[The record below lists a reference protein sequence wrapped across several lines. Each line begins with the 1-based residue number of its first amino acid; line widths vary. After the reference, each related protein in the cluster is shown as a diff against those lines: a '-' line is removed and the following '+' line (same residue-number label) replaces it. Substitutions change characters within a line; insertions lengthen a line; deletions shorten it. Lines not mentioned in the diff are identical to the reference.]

1 MVLRSP
7 ILLDGNRLAL
17 HGPWGRPRTMPW
29 RSVVP
34 AYATSRPAR
43 HIWHA
48 SKLDYPTWT
57 VAGRHL
63 GQRRCWK
70 QLVKLIKSRRAY
82 RFRCWVA
89 RHRCNNPPGRVPN
102 PLYGFPPLS
111 PGRRACHPG
120 GDGAGPAGHCHCR
133 GQFPESGRRVVMTAL
148 VPIAAWVLT
157 PANRPFRW
165 SRLFGTYLMPVIPAA
180 DLFDGMVRAYG
191 STPRMRCWRWHEK
204 SAGRSTIGS
213 PGSNNRPGR
222 RFPSRT

>member
-1 MVLRSP
+1 MAIVARV
-7 ILLDGNRLAL
+7 

-70 QLVKLIKSRRAY
+70 QLVRLIKSRRAY

-89 RHRCNNPPGRVPN
+89 AHRCNNPPGRVPN

-111 PGRRACHPG
+111 PGRLRVPSWRRRCGTGRALPLPRSVPG
-120 GDGAGPAGHCHCR
+120 VRQAL
-133 GQFPESGRRVVMTAL
+133 VVMTAL